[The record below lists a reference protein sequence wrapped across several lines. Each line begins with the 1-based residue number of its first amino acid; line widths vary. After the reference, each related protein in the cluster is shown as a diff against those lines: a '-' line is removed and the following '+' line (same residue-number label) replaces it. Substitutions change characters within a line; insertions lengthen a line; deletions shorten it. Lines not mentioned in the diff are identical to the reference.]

1 MSVATQV
8 LPIAP
13 VLNGI
18 SGSCRTIFI
27 DSPPEAHHTLAA
39 SAIVTLRFSRYRR
52 LLFCFPDTSSKLLFC
67 LSLSVFP
74 PVCYLLDRFSACLFL
89 CLYVLCLFSAF
100 LFVRFSAYLFLC
112 LYVLCF
118 SAFLFVRFSAY
129 LFLCL
134 YVLYFSA
141 FLFVCFSACLP
152 LCLFLCLSIL
162 CSSVSLLFC
171 FFFTL
176 IPLRHCPYETLRFL
190 HIHLRTE
197 IRQVTSLAIC
207 ASCHTVGPS
216 ERHESGIP

>member
-1 MSVATQV
+1 M
-8 LPIAP
+8 
-13 VLNGI
+13 
-18 SGSCRTIFI
+18 
-27 DSPPEAHHTLAA
+27 
-39 SAIVTLRFSRYRR
+39 
-52 LLFCFPDTSSKLLFC
+52 LFACPLFC
-67 LSLSVFP
+67 LSV
-74 PVCYLLDRFSACLFL
+74 VLLDRSSACLFL

-100 LFVRFSAYLFLC
+100 VFVCSSAFLFVHFSAYLFLC

-134 YVLYFSA
+134 YVLCFSA

-162 CSSVSLLFC
+162 CLSVSLLFC

-176 IPLRHCPYETLRFL
+176 ISLRHCPYETLRFL

-197 IRQVTSLAIC
+197 IRQVTSLTIC